1 MVPEEGSSGQEGLCA
16 PGCGASLRGWSVL
29 AKPALLQTAV
39 VGVPWDRKPLSPF
52 PPGQELS
59 QHGWGRRSF
68 QACSLLNVPVFKLS
82 HFLIAGMSCLE
93 KHLELLMF
101 SYRIKCF
108 ICCCRIPAL
117 LQKGCFVKIQPQNIF
132 FLCSCQ

>member
-82 HFLIAGMSCLE
+82 DRKS
-93 KHLELLMF
+93 
-101 SYRIKCF
+101 
-108 ICCCRIPAL
+108 
-117 LQKGCFVKIQPQNIF
+117 VV
-132 FLCSCQ
+132 